1 MPRLAWYTFLP
12 GGRGAFFL
20 INETMKKETIKFIG
34 KDVTL
39 AYCYATEIAY
49 KDMADEDISVYMQE
63 IFTSSQKGE
72 MPDVKKAVYLILAA
86 MMAYYNSTGEEC
98 PVKDTDIMNEATP
111 EEFGAA
117 IASVI
122 NLWKAFYKVPTSEK
136 KPAKKTGKKEKN

>member
-1 MPRLAWYTFLP
+1 
-12 GGRGAFFL
+12 
-20 INETMKKETIKFIG
+20 MKKETIKFIG

-49 KDMADEDISVYMQE
+49 KDMANEDISVYMQE

-72 MPDVKKAVYLILAA
+72 MPDVKKGVYLIMAA
-86 MMAYYNSTGEEC
+86 MMAYYESIKEKA
-98 PVKDTDIMNEATP
+98 PVTDADIMNEATP

-122 NLWKAFYKVPTSEK
+122 NLWKAFYKVPTSEN